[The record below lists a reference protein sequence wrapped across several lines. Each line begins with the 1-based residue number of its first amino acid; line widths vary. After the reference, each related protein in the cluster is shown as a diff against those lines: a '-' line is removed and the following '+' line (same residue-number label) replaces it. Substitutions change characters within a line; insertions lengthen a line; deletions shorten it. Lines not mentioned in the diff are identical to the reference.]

1 MSKISI
7 EGNQL
12 GSGTFTI
19 ASPNSNTSRTLTLP
33 DNTGTIITQ
42 NSTPAFASTIGVG
55 GATPSTSGAGIT
67 FPAAQSASSNA
78 NTLDDYEEGT
88 WTPTFGGQSGQSGQT
103 YSSQTGRYTKVGN
116 VVTATF
122 ELTLSNKGS
131 ITGIPMIKGL
141 PFAAGGDESKYGPVM
156 YFVDLTNNW
165 IYIALQVFENNTSAF
180 IWGRTSAGTSREYP
194 GIGDFSNTTQFVG
207 CIVYRV

>member
-7 EGNQL
+7 EGNAL

-33 DNTGTIITQ
+33 DNTGTIVTQ

-88 WTPTFGGQSGQSGQT
+88 WTPTFSSTGASFSYNDQYGSYTRVGRMVLAQFYLRASASGT
-103 YSSQTGRYTKVGN
+103 T
-116 VVTATF
+116 
-122 ELTLSNKGS
+122 SN
-131 ITGIPMIKGL
+131 TVEMQGL
-141 PFAAGGDESKYGPVM
+141 PFTADNLNVLHQSGGGTWFSGTTCQVLVINNSTRVELWKGGQVALNLASDISGRYLVGMVM
-156 YFVDLTNNW
+156 YQ
-165 IYIALQVFENNTSAF
+165 AA
-180 IWGRTSAGTSREYP
+180 
-194 GIGDFSNTTQFVG
+194 
-207 CIVYRV
+207 